1 MSLLQLFP
9 AVLSRKAR
17 EISGRAK
24 KLGLGGNATVG
35 DGFQNG
41 GALIVEAGGA
51 KTLLT
56 YVQQGAPDH
65 VSNEEVLKV

>member
-1 MSLLQLFP
+1 MN
-9 AVLSRKAR
+9 
-17 EISGRAK
+17 
-24 KLGLGGNATVG
+24 LGGDMKG

-41 GALIVEAGGA
+41 GCIVVEKGGT

-65 VSNEEVLKV
+65 VSNEELVKVGCFECRKQ

>member
-1 MSLLQLFP
+1 MLP
-9 AVLSRKAR
+9 C
-17 EISGRAK
+17 ISQAK
-24 KLGLGGNATVG
+24 KLNLGGNLLKG

-41 GALIVEAGGA
+41 GALVVEKGGT

-56 YVQQGAPDH
+56 YIQEEAPDH